1 MNTSKELQNLFDDL
15 QMNAYN
21 SDYHTYYYK
30 DANQII
36 RKHFERFEKQVKVEP
51 EVMLQVNG
59 IISCIQHQLN
69 LKRRKEKEGIIKATY
84 EYSLKILDIVKKE
97 IKDTLSA

>member
-51 EVMLQVNG
+51 EV
-59 IISCIQHQLN
+59 
-69 LKRRKEKEGIIKATY
+69 IK
-84 EYSLKILDIVKKE
+84 KILYIFVRKSTMITNF
-97 IKDTLSA
+97 IKIIIRVWKWIQNFIKS